1 MDQSAPTAVMEN
13 MRSPTLEALCHDLDM
28 FINELTV
35 NSVSNRSSSS
45 VNETRNYNH
54 KEITPLELDK
64 SMVCS
69 FKQIKNY
76 VYINQLA
83 TEELPR

>member
-1 MDQSAPTAVMEN
+1 MDQSAPTAVMDN

-35 NSVSNRSSSS
+35 SSANRSSASLS
-45 VNETRNYNH
+45 EPKHHHY

-69 FKQIKNY
+69 PPQ
-76 VYINQLA
+76 
-83 TEELPR
+83 E